1 MPNGLIKVITY
12 MDGFNLYHGICD
24 KGWRRYLWLDVY
36 ALSNNLLQ
44 FNQELVKVKYFTADI
59 THNPPKQVRQS
70 TYLDVLS
77 TLNFVEI
84 IKGRFLEVPFECHL
98 CNKNGFVHKEKMTD
112 VNIAI
117 EMLLDAQRNNF
128 DTAILVSADTDLVPI
143 VKYVVQTLDK
153 RVTVAFPPKR
163 WSDHLKDVAH
173 RHYKIGRDKF
183 AKAQLPPRI
192 KVSAEYFLERPTEWV

>member
-12 MDGFNLYHGICD
+12 IDGFNLYHGICD
-24 KGWRRYLWLDVY
+24 KGWRRYLWLDIY

-70 TYLDVLS
+70 TYLDALS

-84 IKGRFLEVPFECHL
+84 IKGRFLKVPFECHL
-98 CNKNGFVHKEKMTD
+98 CNKNGLVHKEKMTD

-117 EMLLDAQRNNF
+117 EMLLDAQGDKF

-143 VKYVVQTLDK
+143 VKYVVQTLGK
-153 RVTVAFPPKR
+153 RVTVAFPPER
-163 WSDHLKDVAH
+163 WSDHLKDTAQ
-173 RHYKIGRDKF
+173 RHYPIGRDKF
-183 AKAQLPPRI
+183 AKSQLPTKI
-192 KVSAEYFLERPTEWV
+192 KVSRDHFLERPPEWV

>member
-12 MDGFNLYHGICD
+12 IDGFNLYHGICD

-70 TYLDVLS
+70 TYLDALS

-117 EMLLDAQRNNF
+117 EMLLDAQRDKF
-128 DTAILVSADTDLVPI
+128 DTAILISADTDLVPI
-143 VKYVVQTLDK
+143 VKYVVQTLEK
-153 RVTVAFPPKR
+153 RVTIAFPPER
-163 WSDHLKDVAH
+163 WSDHLKDIAQ
-173 RHYKIGRDKF
+173 RHYHIGRDKF
-183 AKAQLPPRI
+183 AKSQLPI
-192 KVSAEYFLERPTEWV
+192 KVKVSRDHFLERPPEWV